1 MSVVLSSRIRRPCT
15 NIFKNQLLI
24 IPVRQGQG
32 LSLSTKTRSGDDELV
47 RRRMIE
53 KIIRVD
59 HAGEMGASYIYQGKI
74 IVLLLVQSIFID
86 YHLY

>member
-1 MSVVLSSRIRRPCT
+1 MNIVLLSRIKRPCT
-15 NIFKNQLLI
+15 IVVQKQLLI
-24 IPVRQGQG
+24 IPGCPVYRGQG
-32 LSLSTKTRSGDDELV
+32 VSTKTSHEDDDLV

-74 IVLLLVQSIFID
+74 IVLLFLK
-86 YHLY
+86 H